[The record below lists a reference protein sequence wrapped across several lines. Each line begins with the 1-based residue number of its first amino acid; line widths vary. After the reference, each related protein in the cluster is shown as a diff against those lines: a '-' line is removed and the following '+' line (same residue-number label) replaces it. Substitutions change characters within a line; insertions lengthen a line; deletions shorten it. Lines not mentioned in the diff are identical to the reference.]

1 MPHQNRVTPF
11 STIIATP
18 ARGTLMGNRGRLHDD
33 QGRIRRAFESERW
46 IVCQLSFKDHKR
58 SVMTPGL
65 YTELFFL
72 DEVTALTAG
81 HRPCAECQRER
92 FDLFR
97 ETWARANPDLTSH
110 PRPSAS
116 SLDAALHRER
126 LASRQGPARV
136 EAHIDE
142 LPDGVFVTDDNT
154 NAYLVQGRKLYR
166 WTPSGY
172 HRAVQRNVRHP
183 YRVLTPPSIVQA
195 LAAGYPAEI
204 HDSI

>member
-81 HRPCAECQRER
+81 HRPCAECQWER

-97 ETWARANPDLTSH
+97 ATWAKANPDLASA
-110 PRPSAS
+110 PRPLAAT
-116 SLDAALHRER
+116 LDAALHRER
-126 LASRQGPARV
+126 LAGRQDPVRV
-136 EAHIDE
+136 GALIEE
-142 LPDGVFVTDDNT
+142 LPDGAFVTDDGA
-154 NAYLVQGRKLYR
+154 NAYLVRGRKLYP

-172 HRAVQRNVRHP
+172 GRSFQPSARCS
-183 YRVLTPPSIVQA
+183 YRLLTPPSIVQT

-204 HDSI
+204 HEST